1 MYALKKLA
9 KLHQMLKMIKEYN
22 QLILQNGTSKDVICK
37 SKEIKYKNII
47 NQFHRNISMW
57 DNQGTNIKKLI

>member
-1 MYALKKLA
+1 
-9 KLHQMLKMIKEYN
+9 MLKMIKEYN

-47 NQFHRNISMW
+47 SQFHRNISMW